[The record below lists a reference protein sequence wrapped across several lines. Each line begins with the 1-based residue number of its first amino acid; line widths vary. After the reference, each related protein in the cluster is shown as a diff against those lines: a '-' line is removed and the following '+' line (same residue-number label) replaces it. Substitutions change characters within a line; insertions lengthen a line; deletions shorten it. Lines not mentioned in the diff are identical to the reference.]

1 MAKGAAQLLYGPVLV
16 YIPAGLQL
24 RPAGGLLAL
33 VDPALPQQG
42 GDRGQQ
48 GGEQQ

>member
-1 MAKGAAQLLYGPVLV
+1 MLTLSYPVKFTILFD
-16 YIPAGLQL
+16 IPAGLQL